1 MDCKEWIDARAQQC
15 YICGGTGSEV
25 NIALKKATETAQLNG
40 ALSRQVANANA
51 DARADAQFK
60 QARRTG
66 NADLANRPLNG
77 YPGYDKLVG
86 SIKSRLQESGFGQ

>member
-1 MDCKEWIDARAQQC
+1 MDCKAWIDARAQQC
-15 YICGGTGSEV
+15 YLCGGTGSEV

-51 DARADAQFK
+51 DARAEAQFK
-60 QARRTG
+60 QAHRTG
-66 NADLANRPLNG
+66 DGNIANRPLNN
-77 YPGYDKLVG
+77 YPGYKDFVG